1 MKGSIFNSATRNS
14 TICNSTICNSTTLR
28 SATTTRAAT
37 LRRNGLSLG
46 VWLAIA
52 AVAPLLGPGAAFAQD
67 ASDAAQADGPADGQA
82 TLDTITVTARKREET
97 LQDVPV
103 AVTAF
108 TPDTLDSLNVE
119 DLSDLDAQVPN
130 LTIYAARGS
139 SSTVTAYIRG
149 VGQSDPLWGVDPG
162 VGIYLDDVYIARPQ
176 GALLDVFDV
185 GRVEVLRGPQGTLYG
200 KNTIGGAI
208 KYISKPLPREF
219 EGFASVTVGN
229 YDQLDVKAALGGP
242 IGGTDSGLLG
252 RVAVASLN
260 RDGFGENINTRQP
273 ASDKQINALRLNLG
287 GYSWDD
293 FDFHFTF
300 DWMDDQSGVRAAR
313 MLAPNR
319 FAPGVLPLND
329 RYDVR
334 NGMSNINDTEM
345 KGVSAV
351 VNWRPN
357 ENWAVKY
364 VAAKRES
371 DTETNIDFDTLPNKI
386 ADVKAFYSDEQV
398 SHELQVNYDSGG
410 RARGVVGLYT
420 FDGEAGGRVLNN
432 FFNLLFGDTRG
443 KVLTESVAVYADWT
457 FDLTDRLKLDVGA
470 RYTDEDKRAI
480 VLNRF
485 YTDATYSTLRPFAP
499 IAANFD
505 KTIGF
510 KNTSPKVSLDFQVN
524 DDIMIYGLASRGF
537 KSGGY
542 NIRAQ
547 SVAVPRS
554 AEPFDDEQVDSFEVG
569 SKMSLFDQRLFLNL
583 SAFHNKYK
591 DIQLSVFTAYDSNG
605 DGVDDA
611 FFGDFTNAGKGTV
624 NGLEVEYQWL
634 PTSHW
639 LVSGNLAWLDA
650 EFDEYIFKNVNIAN
664 QQEFTNAP
672 EFSGALNVEYR
683 MPLANGGNLS
693 ARVGYSYQS
702 DVVATTEVV
711 RDPVTGAT
719 ATPISQDGYG
729 LVNAGVIWKFN
740 DAWTFSLQGSNLADE
755 EYLTTG
761 YNLVAA
767 LGVLTGFYGPPRQF
781 SLTARYDF

>member
-1 MKGSIFNSATRNS
+1 MTCARPKHSR
-14 TICNSTICNSTTLR
+14 
-28 SATTTRAAT
+28 
-37 LRRNGLSLG
+37 LSLAVG
-46 VWLAIA
+46 VALLALLAPA
-52 AVAPLLGPGAAFAQD
+52 AHAQD
-67 ASDAAQADGPADGQA
+67 APTEPAAAQA

-108 TPDTLDSLNVE
+108 TTETLDKLNVE
-119 DLSDLDAQVPN
+119 DLGDLDAQVPN

-208 KYISKPLPREF
+208 KYVSKPLAEDF
-219 EGFASVTVGN
+219 NGFASVTVGN
-229 YDQLDVKAALGGP
+229 YSQLDVKGAVGGS
-242 IGGTDSGLLG
+242 IGGEGSGLRA

-260 RDGFGENINTRQP
+260 RDGFGENINTRQQV
-273 ASDKQINALRLNLG
+273 SDKEINALRLNLG
-287 GYSWDD
+287 AYSGDR
-293 FDFHFTF
+293 FDAQFAF
-300 DWMDDQSGVRAAR
+300 DWIDDKSGVRAAR

-319 FAPGVLPLND
+319 FAPTARPLDD

-334 NGMSNINDTEM
+334 NGMPNVNDTEL
-345 KGVSAV
+345 KGVSATL
-351 VNWRPN
+351 NWRPN
-357 ENWAVKY
+357 DDWAFKY
-364 VAAKRES
+364 VVAKRES
-371 DTETNIDFDTLPNKI
+371 DTETNIDFDALPNKI

-398 SHELQVNYDSGG
+398 SHELQVNYDAGG
-410 RARGVVGLYT
+410 RARGVVGLYG
-420 FDGEAGGRVLNN
+420 FEGEAGGRVLNN

-457 FDLTDRLKLDVGA
+457 IDLTDRLKLDLGA

-485 YTDATYSTLRPFAP
+485 YTDATYTVLRPFAP

-505 KTIGF
+505 KKIDF
-510 KNTSPKVSLDFQVN
+510 KNTSPKISMDYRIT
-524 DDIMIYGLASRGF
+524 DDIMVYGLFSRGF

-554 AEPFDDEQVDSFEVG
+554 AEPFDDEQVDSLEVG
-569 SKMSLFDQRLFLNL
+569 SKMALFDQRLFLNL

-611 FFGDFTNAGKGTV
+611 FFGDFTNAGEGTV
-624 NGLEVEYQWL
+624 NGLEFEYQWL
-634 PTSHW
+634 PSANWAIT
-639 LVSGNLAWLDA
+639 GNLAWLDA
-650 EFDEYIFKNVNIAN
+650 EFDEYVFKNVNIAG

-672 EFSGALNVEYR
+672 EFSGAVNVEYR
-683 MPLANGGNLS
+683 MPLGNGGNLS
-693 ARVGYSYQS
+693 ARIGYSYQD

-719 ATPISQDGYG
+719 ATPITQDGYG
-729 LVNAGVIWKFN
+729 LLNAGVIWKVD
-740 DAWTFSLQGSNLADE
+740 DAWTLSLQGSNLADE

-761 YNLVAA
+761 YNLVSA
-767 LGVLTGFYGPPRQF
+767 LGVLTGFYGPPRQV
-781 SLTARYDF
+781 SLSARYDF

>member
-1 MKGSIFNSATRNS
+1 MH
-14 TICNSTICNSTTLR
+14 R
-28 SATTTRAAT
+28 SPVQAIPSPRAHHRAAFA
-37 LRRNGLSLG
+37 RRGLSL
-46 VWLAIA
+46 
-52 AVAPLLGPGAAFAQD
+52 AVALALAAPLAHAQD
-67 ASDAAQADGPADGQA
+67 AGSDPEAGQDGME
-82 TLDTITVTARKREET
+82 TIVVTARKREET
-97 LQDVPV
+97 IQDVPV

-108 TPDTLDSLNVE
+108 TPDTLDKLNVE

-208 KYISKPLPREF
+208 KYVSRPLPEEV
-219 EGFASVTVGN
+219 EGFASVTIGN
-229 YDQLDVKAALGGP
+229 YNQLDVKGALGGP
-242 IGGTDSGLLG
+242 LFGRDSGLRARL
-252 RVAVASLN
+252 AVASLN
-260 RDGFGENINTRQP
+260 RDGFGENLVTEQP
-273 ASDKQINALRLNLG
+273 VSDKEVNALRFTLG
-287 GYSWDD
+287 AWARED
-293 FDFHFTF
+293 FDMQIAF
-300 DWMDDQSGVRAAR
+300 DWIDDKSGVRGAR

-319 FAPGVLPLND
+319 FAPTSAPLND

-334 NGMSNINDTEM
+334 NGMPNINDTEL
-345 KGVSAV
+345 KGIAAT
-351 VNWRPN
+351 VNWRPEQGSLL
-357 ENWAVKY
+357 ENWTFRY

-371 DTETNIDFDTLPNKI
+371 DTETNIDFDTLPNRI
-386 ADVKAFYSDEQV
+386 ADVKAFYSDEQT
-398 SHELQVNYDSGG
+398 SHELQVNYDAGG
-410 RARGVVGLYT
+410 RARGVFGLYK
-420 FDGEAGGRVLNN
+420 FDGRAGGRVLNN
-432 FFNLLFGDTRG
+432 FFDLLFGDTRG
-443 KVLTESVAVYADWT
+443 NVYTNSLAFYADWT
-457 FDLTDRLKLDVGA
+457 FDLTDRLRLDLGA
-470 RYTDEDKRAI
+470 RYTDEDKNAV

-485 YTDATYSTLRPFAP
+485 YTDATYTTLRPFAP

-505 KTIGF
+505 KTINF
-510 KNTSPKVSLDFQVN
+510 ENVSPKISMDFQLT
-524 DDIMIYGLASRGF
+524 DDIMLYGLASRGF

-554 AEPFDDEQVDSFEVG
+554 AEPFDDESVDSFEVG
-569 SKMSLFDQRLFLNL
+569 SKMSLFDRRLFLNL
-583 SAFHNKYK
+583 SAFHNRYR

-611 FFGDFTNAGKGTV
+611 FFGDFTNAGRGTV
-624 NGLEVEYQWL
+624 NGLEVEYQWM
-634 PTSHW
+634 PNASWAIT
-639 LVSGNLAWLDA
+639 GNLAWLDA
-650 EFDEYIFKNVNIAN
+650 EYDEYLFKNVDIAN

-683 MPLANGGNLS
+683 ASLGSMGSLS

-719 ATPISQDGYG
+719 ATPITQDGYG

-740 DAWTFSLQGSNLADE
+740 DAWTFSLQGSNLTDK

-761 YNLVAA
+761 YNLVSS
-767 LGVLTGFYGPPRQF
+767 LGVFTGFYGPPRQV

>member
-1 MKGSIFNSATRNS
+1 MKGSVTKRGD
-14 TICNSTICNSTTLR
+14 TM
-28 SATTTRAAT
+28 
-37 LRRNGLSLG
+37 RRNGLSFS
-46 VWLAIA
+46 VWLALTA
-52 AVAPLLGPGAAFAQD
+52 AISPTAVFAQESG
-67 ASDAAQADGPADGQA
+67 AGAQAEDQA

-108 TPDTLDSLNVE
+108 TADNLDKLNVE

-139 SSTVTAYIRG
+139 SSTVTAYIRA

-208 KYISKPLPREF
+208 KYISKPLSRELD
-219 EGFASVTVGN
+219 GFASVAVGN
-229 YDQLDVKAALGGP
+229 YNQLDVKAALGGP
-242 IGGTDSGLLG
+242 IGGEDSGLLG
-252 RVAVASLN
+252 RVAVASMN
-260 RDGFGENINTRQP
+260 RDGFGENINTGQP
-273 ASDKQINALRLNLG
+273 ASDKEINAVRLNLG
-287 GYSWDD
+287 GYSGDD
-293 FDFHFTF
+293 FDFQFAF
-300 DWMDDQSGVRAAR
+300 DWIDDKSGVRAAQ

-319 FAPGVLPLND
+319 FAPGVLPLSD

-334 NGMSNINDTEM
+334 NGMPNINNTEM

-351 VNWRPN
+351 LNWRPN
-357 ENWAVKY
+357 DSVSLKY
-364 VAAKRES
+364 VVAKRES

-398 SHELQVNYDSGG
+398 SHELQVNYDGGG
-410 RARGVVGLYT
+410 RSRGVVGLYA

-432 FFNLLFGDTRG
+432 FFNLLFGDTQG

-470 RYTDEDKRAI
+470 RYTDEDKSAR

-485 YTDATYSTLRPFAP
+485 YTDATYTTLRPFAP

-505 KTIGF
+505 KSINF
-510 KNTSPKVSLDFQVN
+510 KNTSPKISLDFQVN
-524 DDIMIYGLASRGF
+524 DDVMIYGLASRGF

-547 SVAVPRS
+547 AVAVPRS

-605 DGVDDA
+605 DGIDDA

-634 PTSHW
+634 PTANW
-639 LVSGNLAWLDA
+639 LISGNVAWLDA
-650 EFDEYIFKNVNIAN
+650 KFDEYLFKNVDIAG

-672 EFSGALNVEYR
+672 EFSGAVNVEYR
-683 MPLANGGNLS
+683 MPLSNGGNLS
-693 ARVGYSYQS
+693 ARVGYSYQD

-711 RDPVTGAT
+711 RDPLTGAT
-719 ATPISQDGYG
+719 AVPITQDGYG
-729 LVNAGVIWKFN
+729 LINAGVIWKFN

-761 YNLVAA
+761 YNLVSA
-767 LGVLTGFYGPPRQF
+767 LGVFTGFYGPPRQV
-781 SLTARYDF
+781 SLSARYDF